1 VSAVTVPAAS
11 RYEPRLDGERSH
23 DISAL
28 DALFHVAIVFA
39 IVKSDG
45 AVGRAGVGKDQES
58 VILDDFRHRSK
69 TTRGVGGDD
78 NGDDTFSFQAA
89 RGIQH
94 GRSMS
99 PLGLRRPLYVSPVVF
114 VVAVRRNGQS
124 TAVEMAMKKERG
136 LLPWQRRPRCSLRH
150 RREEE
155 RGRSKSSSA
164 VKYRQGLC
172 LVAGRVTAARCAM
185 TGTLAKKNP
194 GRMDYSLPKSST
206 AAVGA
211 LSRRSRSNGA
221 PNISFSV
228 PQNRILVDGP
238 PQD

>member
-89 RGIQH
+89 G
-94 GRSMS
+94 
-99 PLGLRRPLYVSPVVF
+99 VS
-114 VVAVRRNGQS
+114 S
-124 TAVEMAMKKERG
+124 TADQCRHSVSVARCMYRLSAVEAAMKKERG

-164 VKYRQGLC
+164 VKYRLKDFAWWPAVS
-172 LVAGRVTAARCAM
+172 LRHDAR
-185 TGTLAKKNP
+185 
-194 GRMDYSLPKSST
+194 
-206 AAVGA
+206 
-211 LSRRSRSNGA
+211 
-221 PNISFSV
+221 
-228 PQNRILVDGP
+228 
-238 PQD
+238 